1 MSTLDWVVLL
11 CSTTLI
17 ILYGIWQTRRTRT
30 IDSFLLAG
38 HSSRWWTI
46 GLSVMATQASAITF
60 LSTPGQAYASG
71 MGFVQVYFGL
81 PIAMV
86 IICIVFIPRF
96 YGMKVFTVYE
106 YLEKRFD
113 VRTRLLTAF
122 LFLIQRGLGTAIT
135 IFAPAII
142 MSSIL
147 GWNLNLTIIAI
158 GLAVTIYTTIGG
170 TNAVSASHQLQMA
183 VMIGGMITAF
193 CITLNALPDNIQ
205 FLDALQVAGA
215 SHKLGVVNF
224 NLDLH
229 SRYTI
234 WSGVIGGAFL
244 ALAYF
249 GTDQSQAQRYISGHS
264 VRDSRLGLLFN
275 GIFKVPMQF
284 FILLCGVMVYIFYQF
299 HTSPVFFNP
308 VGEAQIM
315 ETSAAAEFTALQESW
330 NTEQQQRQTLYLDI
344 ANGGLNDVQQQ
355 SLDASIAREKEIRQ
369 EVKSLMQAHAPQ
381 VESNDL
387 DYVFLRFI
395 LDHLPHGVIGL
406 LITSILAAG
415 MSATASGINA
425 LASTTAVDFYKR
437 IIKPEG
443 TEKHY
448 VMMSRLFTIGWGLVC
463 IGFACAGGLF
473 ENLIQFVNIVGSIFY
488 GPVLGVF
495 LAAFLVKRL
504 TATSVFIAA
513 ILSQLMVF
521 AIFKFT
527 DLGFLWYIVS
537 GSLGVIIIASF
548 IDTVKPNSSHRTP
561 VRQ

>member
-1 MSTLDWVVLL
+1 MSTLDWMVLL
-11 CSTTLI
+11 ICTALI
-17 ILYGIWQTRRTRT
+17 ILYGIWKTRRTKT
-30 IDSFLLAG
+30 IDSYLLAG

-81 PIAMV
+81 PIAMA

-96 YGMKVFTVYE
+96 YGAGVFTVYE

-142 MSSIL
+142 LSSIL
-147 GWNLNLTIIAI
+147 GWNLNWTIIAI
-158 GLAVTIYTTIGG
+158 GLAVTCYTAIGG

-193 CITLNALPDNIQ
+193 CITLNSLPENIG
-205 FLDALQVAGA
+205 FMDALHVAGA
-215 SHKLGVVNF
+215 NHKLGVVNF

-234 WSGVIGGAFL
+234 WSGIIGGTFL

-264 VRDSRLGLLFN
+264 VRDSRLGLIFN

-299 HTSPVFFNP
+299 HASPVFFNP
-308 VGEAQIM
+308 VGEKQIM
-315 ETSAAAEFTALQESW
+315 QTEAAGRYTSLQDSLTLLQLDREKLYTHIAA
-330 NTEQQQRQTLYLDI
+330 
-344 ANGGLNDVQQQ
+344 GGLSTDHQLL
-355 SLDASIAREKEIRQ
+355 LDASMTREKEIRDD
-369 EVKSLMQAHAPQ
+369 VKSLMQQHAPA

-425 LASTTAVDFYKR
+425 LASTTTVDFYKR
-437 IIKPEG
+437 IIRQDG
-443 TEKHY
+443 TDRHY
-448 VMMSRLFTIGWGLVC
+448 VFMSRLFTVGWGMIC
-463 IGFACAGGLF
+463 IAFACAGGLF

-495 LAAFLVKRL
+495 LAALLVKRL
-504 TATSVFIAA
+504 TASSVFLAA
-513 ILSQLMVF
+513 IISQLIVF

-527 DLGFLWYIVS
+527 ALGFLWYIVAGS
-537 GSLGVIIIASF
+537 GAVILIAFLLDSF
-548 IDTVKPNSSHRTP
+548 RSVKTA
-561 VRQ
+561 